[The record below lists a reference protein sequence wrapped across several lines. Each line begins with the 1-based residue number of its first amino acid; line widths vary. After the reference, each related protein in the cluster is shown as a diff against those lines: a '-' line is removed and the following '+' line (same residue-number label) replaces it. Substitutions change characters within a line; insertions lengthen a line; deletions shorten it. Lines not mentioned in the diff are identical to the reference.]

1 MGYFL
6 VESKSKGFHITPYKS
21 VSPSADLT
29 ENVSGNTFSIYDLR
43 TKGLS
48 NAGKVDVKQPIQ
60 KDYQLL
66 SYLGRVNLSAYDKY
80 LLTASLRA
88 DGSSKFKKGNRWAYF
103 PSFSL
108 AWRMEQEAY
117 MKSIDWLSQL
127 KVRVGYGETGNQGID
142 PYPSLSILSL
152 IHI

>member
-1 MGYFL
+1 MFR
-6 VESKSKGFHITPYKS
+6 
-21 VSPSADLT
+21 
-29 ENVSGNTFSIYDLR
+29 GNTFSIYDLR

-88 DGSSKFKKGNRWAYF
+88 DGSSKFKKV
-103 PSFSL
+103 
-108 AWRMEQEAY
+108 
-117 MKSIDWLSQL
+117 I
-127 KVRVGYGETGNQGID
+127 VG
-142 PYPSLSILSL
+142 
-152 IHI
+152 HISRLFH